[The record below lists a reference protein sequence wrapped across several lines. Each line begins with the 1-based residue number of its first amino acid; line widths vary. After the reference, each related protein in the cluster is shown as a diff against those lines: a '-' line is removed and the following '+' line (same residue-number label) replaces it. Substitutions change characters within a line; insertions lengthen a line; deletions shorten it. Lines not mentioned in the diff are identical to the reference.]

1 MVYPNTR
8 HSVGIS
14 FVERLA
20 KRLDMNFVRDK
31 NVMGMVASREGLVLV
46 QPTTFMNL
54 NGKTVLRAMRK
65 YEVEAPD
72 VTVVHDDV
80 ETALGKIA
88 VRLGGGAR
96 GHNGI
101 RSTMNCLGTDQF
113 RRVRV
118 GVGRPSDKTADLADF
133 VLAKFSREE
142 QKVLDQVAEK
152 AIDDLLASL
161 FPSGFE
167 AKEQTLGG

>member
-1 MVYPNTR
+1 
-8 HSVGIS
+8 
-14 FVERLA
+14 
-20 KRLDMNFVRDK
+20 MNFVRDK
-31 NVMGMVASREGLVLV
+31 KVMGMVASREGLVLV

-96 GHNGI
+96 YRAVSSLSRGI
-101 RSTMNCLGTDQF
+101 FITSETDWLVVRS
-113 RRVRV
+113 
-118 GVGRPSDKTADLADF
+118 P
-133 VLAKFSREE
+133 
-142 QKVLDQVAEK
+142 
-152 AIDDLLASL
+152 
-161 FPSGFE
+161 
-167 AKEQTLGG
+167 

>member
-1 MVYPNTR
+1 
-8 HSVGIS
+8 
-14 FVERLA
+14 
-20 KRLDMNFVRDK
+20 
-31 NVMGMVASREGLVLV
+31 VL
-46 QPTTFMNL
+46 TLLLF
-54 NGKTVLRAMRK
+54 
-65 YEVEAPD
+65 
-72 VTVVHDDV
+72 HDGDDD
-80 ETALGKIA
+80 
-88 VRLGGGAR
+88 RR
-96 GHNGI
+96 
-101 RSTMNCLGTDQF
+101 TDQF